1 MTSKK
6 TPSFEEAISRL
17 ETLVQRL
24 ESGELPLAESLNVYA
39 EAISLSRTCTEL
51 LGEAEQRVRIL
62 AAGEGGVI
70 VEKPFSAEDDQ

>member
-17 ETLVQRL
+17 EALVLRL
-24 ESGELPLAESLNVYA
+24 ESGELSLSESLEAYS

-51 LGEAEQRVRIL
+51 LGAAEQRVRIL
-62 AAGEGGVI
+62 AAGADGNPI
-70 VEKPFSAEDDQ
+70 EKPFATEGE